1 MKRKLFLTAM
11 VASAILAVSC
21 SKDDNGGTTDP
32 VAKQLANLKPVA
44 FPEEPDQVVPTTG
57 EWSTKTGKQ
66 LITTRKQVVLNPM
79 ELVNDQNTEVIYPG
93 SVLRG
98 DSFLQGKYDPVIV
111 SNPGE
116 ITISTSLQ
124 GKGLKV
130 KTKALPELSD
140 VRQKIN
146 DLLKNNADKIE
157 YENTPAKLSYISES
171 VNSASSFNKVFRL
184 NVGVDI
190 IKKFIDIN
198 FKYEPSE
205 FRSNGKSYVLIKA
218 RQPLYN
224 LAVDPKDAS
233 EWGTLKNIGDT
244 EPVYVSSVDYGRVAH
259 LLIETNDDS
268 ELVQKMVDASVEIN
282 LIKKVIADIDIKA
295 SYDKTIRK
303 WFSNKLIKVVVAGG
317 PLNSAKVIDD
327 YQSFIDFLR
336 TPSAESMIQSAVP
349 IGYKVRTLK
358 DNKEVEVR
366 ATYIDEEFK

>member
-1 MKRKLFLTAM
+1 M
-11 VASAILAVSC
+11 
-21 SKDDNGGTTDP
+21 N
-32 VAKQLANLKPVA
+32 
-44 FPEEPDQVVPTTG
+44 E
-57 EWSTKTGKQ
+57 
-66 LITTRKQVVLNPM
+66 
-79 ELVNDQNTEVIYPG
+79 QNSDVIYPG

-98 DSFLQGKYDPVIV
+98 DSFLEGKYDPIAV

-124 GKGLKV
+124 GKDLNV
-130 KTKALPELSD
+130 KTKSLPVLSD

-146 DLLKNNADKIE
+146 DLLKNNTDKID
-157 YENTPAKLSYISES
+157 YKNTPTYLKFLVRE
-171 VNSASSFNKVFRL
+171 VNSVTSLNKVFHL
-184 NVGVDI
+184 HVGADI
-190 IKKFIDIN
+190 IRKLVEIDFN
-198 FKYEPSE
+198 YKPSE
-205 FRSNGKSYVLIKA
+205 FRVNGKKYVLLKL

-224 LAVDPKDAS
+224 LAVDPKEAS

-259 LLIETNDDS
+259 LLIETNNDS

-317 PLNSAKVIDD
+317 PLNSAKVIED